1 MGYITVTSQ
10 EQLEDILGKIDT
22 LEAEDEDRVICLNG
36 DYFVIP
42 ANVGGIIYRGLG
54 NPELEFDDDL
64 IEAGIDLQDVEFDI
78 RVYINS
84 GDYEMFIK
92 AFDNNPLLGTKLL
105 RQAAEKGDWN
115 AQFALGL
122 CYIEGYGV
130 EKDSKEA
137 IKWMQMVARQKTKR
151 SSEAAELIDK
161 LHEEA
166 LP

>member
-22 LEAEDEDRVICLNG
+22 LKAEDEERVICLKG

-54 NPELEFDDDL
+54 KPEVEFDDDV

-92 AFDNNPLLGTKLL
+92 AFDNNTVLGAKLL
-105 RQAAEKGDWN
+105 QQAAEKGDWN
-115 AQFALGL
+115 AQFALSL
-122 CYIEGYGV
+122 CFIEGYGV

-137 IKWMQMVARQKTKR
+137 IKWLQMVAAQKTKR
-151 SSEAAELIDK
+151 SSEAAELIEK
-161 LHEEA
+161 SHEEA
-166 LP
+166 LS